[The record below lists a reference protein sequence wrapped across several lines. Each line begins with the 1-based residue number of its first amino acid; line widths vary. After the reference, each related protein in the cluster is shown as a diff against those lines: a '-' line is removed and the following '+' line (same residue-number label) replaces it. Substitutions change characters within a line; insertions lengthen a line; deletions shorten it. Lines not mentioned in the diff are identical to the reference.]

1 MPTYNDKVINV
12 WLKGSDASQGSPI
25 VTPIVQSPAYIYPT
39 ADNFPLLG
47 TDPALKLEPEGGL
60 QNTETTRFT
69 RYVLLFGRPTAT
81 TLNVIVS
88 VTGVGHIYEYTPI
101 ADTGYWYM
109 YMKLS
114 KTSDFTTFIDVTSE
128 KRIYSYSENIVEN
141 TNTWKDI
148 GTISEQIATRVTL
161 NAGEYLLLVLRG
173 SSKNAGGYATTSI
186 GINSTNLKIYP
197 AIFM

>member
-1 MPTYNDKVINV
+1 MINV

-25 VTPIVQSPAYIYPT
+25 VMPILQSPAYIYPLY
-39 ADNFPLLG
+39 DNFPLLG
-47 TDPALKLEPEGGL
+47 ADPAVKFEPSGGT

-88 VTGVGHIYEYTPI
+88 VTGVGHIYEGLGSTT
-101 ADTGYWYM
+101 DVGYWYM

-128 KRIYSYSENIVEN
+128 KQVYQYTETIPSN
-141 TNTWKDI
+141 TSTWKDV
-148 GTISEQIATRVTL
+148 GTIYGQIASKVTL

-173 SSKNAGGYATTSI
+173 SSKSGDGVASTSI
-186 GINSTNLKIYP
+186 GIYSTNLKIYP